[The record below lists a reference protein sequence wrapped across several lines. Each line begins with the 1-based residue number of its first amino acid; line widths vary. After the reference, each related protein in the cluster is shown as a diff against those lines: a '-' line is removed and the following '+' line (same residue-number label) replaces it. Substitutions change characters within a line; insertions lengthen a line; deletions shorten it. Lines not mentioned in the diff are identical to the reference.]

1 MSAKIKLNAGS
12 GGGSFSL
19 QAPSSSSNNRV
30 FTLPD
35 SADATLLTSTASLGK
50 ILQVVSTTK
59 TDTASS
65 SSSSFAD
72 ISGMAVTIT
81 PSATSSKIYLTG
93 YVHLGINDARYS
105 IYLKFTGGNT
115 ASYIGDA
122 ATGVECANH
131 VRMSNANSSYEQESS
146 PLMYLDSPNTTSA
159 ITYQLQWAIQDSQ
172 TAYLNRAYT
181 LDADRGNTASTLTA
195 MEVAA

>member
-1 MSAKIKLNAGS
+1 MSRIIVDSIRN
-12 GGGSFSL
+12 
-19 QAPSSSSNNRV
+19 SSASSDGI
-30 FTLPD
+30 TLSSDGKVAFPN
-35 SADATLLTSTASLGK
+35 TSTGK

-65 SSSSFAD
+65 SNSSFAD

-81 PSATSSKIYLTG
+81 PSSSSSKIYLTG
-93 YVHLGINDARYS
+93 YVHLGINDSRYS

-131 VRMSNANSSYEQESS
+131 VRMSHYNSSYEQKSS
-146 PLMYLDSPNTTSA
+146 PLMYLDSPSTTSA
-159 ITYQLQWAIQDSQ
+159 ITYQLQWAVQSSQ
-172 TAYLNRAYT
+172 TAYINRAYT